1 MKIKY
6 RHFVWGLLFCVG
18 ALSGCSF
25 MQQTANKAPKV
36 QILAYINIS
45 SGCQQATVD
54 FLRALP
60 QKYPEV
66 AVELVD
72 FGDGGAGAR
81 RWEASGLKC
90 MAILINGSPIVKYPT
105 EKGQKIAAFLS
116 PAGLF
121 WTHEELEEAV
131 KAALAG
137 TLQPATE
144 EEFLASGESLPTPE
158 ELEKHKSSRAKSS
171 P

>member
-1 MKIKY
+1 MKIKC
-6 RHFVWGLLFCVG
+6 RHFAWGLFICLGAFC
-18 ALSGCSF
+18 GCSV
-25 MQQTANKAPKV
+25 MRPTANKAPRV

-60 QKYPEV
+60 QKYSEV

-105 EKGQKIAAFLS
+105 EKGLKVAAFLS

-144 EEFLASGESLPTPE
+144 EEFLATGESLPSPQ
-158 ELEKHKSSRAKSS
+158 ELEKHKSSHEKSS
-171 P
+171 L